1 MLMRYEGVIV
11 RHAAIPFA
19 GVFVAQKAVFYFSVL
34 QTAPYKRAGLMPF
47 STAAAW
53 AVMIQVH
60 RA

>member
-11 RHAAIPFA
+11 RHAAIPIA
-19 GVFVAQKAVFYFSVL
+19 GVFVAQKAVFYFSML

-53 AVMIQVH
+53 AVMI
-60 RA
+60 